1 MYIEQICLAVLF
13 FLKISD
19 GIVFIVEGVLMVIL
33 MALTL
38 SAQILYR
45 RSFLREYQSLSCPRL
60 LQTLGSQSLIAHLS
74 SHYKLP
80 ANVARNQEDAGTMGA
95 RAEAAS

>member
-60 LQTLGSQSLIAHLS
+60 L
-74 SHYKLP
+74 
-80 ANVARNQEDAGTMGA
+80 
-95 RAEAAS
+95 